1 VICEVK
7 ARSSARFGVPAE
19 AVDWRKQRRLHRLGA
34 IWLATHEHEWVE
46 LRFDVACVLGTRLE
60 VIEGAF

>member
-1 VICEVK
+1 
-7 ARSSARFGVPAE
+7 VPAE